1 MPPVP
6 LASAFRDLEGALLR
20 RRFQQL
26 DPVLRLEIAAIA
38 ALIAAF
44 VGWQLRIPLDGIARA
59 GGPGAAARA
68 LALRLLALALVAA
81 IAAGARYARRLRG
94 PDRPEPAW
102 LALPIP
108 PPAIAR
114 HLAWEA
120 RRIVP
125 WALVPALG
133 ALAAAVGLVP
143 APLLLL
149 IAAAFA
155 SLLVP
160 AGHAGCAIALL
171 LASPATA
178 AAGGLELSRPHPI
191 ERPLALGPPEARS
204 VRLPRVRWRREAP
217 WRALWRKDLLLALRN
232 PPVQA
237 RGRSL
242 IVVMALS
249 ALVWRLP
256 VDPAFAH
263 LAAFALALTAG
274 ALLAGWLIELAGAD
288 PFATLRGLP
297 LGAAPVWGARAA
309 WALTGAGALAAFQV
323 LARPALAPPALAVFL
338 AWTAGAALA
347 LGLYGAQLGITL
359 HPRADHA
366 RRVLGVSLAVA
377 VAASLMIP
385 LLGWVLLL
393 AALVHSA
400 IGLRRWSAP
409 AGS

>member
-6 LASAFRDLEGALLR
+6 LASAFRDLESALLR

-38 ALIAAF
+38 ALVAAF
-44 VGWQLRIPLDGIARA
+44 VGWQLRIPLDGIARS
-59 GGPGAAARA
+59 GGSGAAARA
-68 LALRLLALALVAA
+68 LALRLLGLALLAA

-102 LALPIP
+102 LALPLP

-114 HLAWEA
+114 HLAWDA
-120 RRIVP
+120 RRVVP

-133 ALAAAVGLVP
+133 ALGAAVGLVP
-143 APLLLL
+143 TPLLLL
-149 IAAAFA
+149 IAAAFVA
-155 SLLVP
+155 LLVP
-160 AGHAGCAIALL
+160 AGHAGCAIAVL
-171 LASPATA
+171 LATPGTA
-178 AAGGLELSRPHPI
+178 AAGGVEAPWPDRI
-191 ERPLALGPPEARS
+191 ERSLALGPPETRAPRRS
-204 VRLPRVRWRREAP
+204 RARWRHEAP
-217 WRALWRKDLLLALRN
+217 WRALWRKDLLIALRTA
-232 PPVQA
+232 PVLV

-256 VDPAFAH
+256 VEPAFAH

-297 LGAAPVWGARAA
+297 LGAAPVWGSRAA
-309 WALTGAGALAAFQV
+309 WALAGAGALAALHA

-338 AWTAGAALA
+338 VWIAGAALA
-347 LGLYGAQLGITL
+347 LGVLGAQLGITL

-366 RRVLGVSLAVA
+366 RRVLGMSLFVA

-385 LLGWVLLL
+385 LLGWMLLF
-393 AALVHSA
+393 AALLHSA
-400 IGLRRWSAP
+400 FGLRRWSWP
-409 AGS
+409 AGA